1 VIDYIRNLLSSSGED
16 SVKIEPYYRGF
27 LGSIVPI
34 SGSNETN
41 TKYLVRGI
49 HSVNSEK
56 KQVRVTEL
64 PVGFWTEDF
73 KKHLES
79 LVDSGAIKEYVDMS
93 TDTVVDFTITF
104 PASAELD
111 GPTFS
116 SVVDYGCCTALE
128 KLLKLYTTETTS
140 NMHLFDS
147 KDRLRKYATVEEI
160 ANDYYETRLGLYE
173 KRKAHQLTVIGKELQ
188 VLSNKAKYI
197 QELLD
202 GSIDLRRK
210 RGDELISMLKE
221 KGYDET
227 GSGSGSGSEGAG
239 TVVGAGTSSGYK
251 YLLKLPMDSVSE
263 ENVDRLVKE
272 KESKTIQYETL
283 RKTSPEQ
290 LWLADLNELR
300 EEYMKQEEKR
310 LKMVASIRDGSG
322 TAVASSAKPNQ
333 VRKLIIKKK

>member
-1 VIDYIRNLLSSSGED
+1 
-16 SVKIEPYYRGF
+16 
-27 LGSIVPI
+27 
-34 SGSNETN
+34 
-41 TKYLVRGI
+41 
-49 HSVNSEK
+49 
-56 KQVRVTEL
+56 
-64 PVGFWTEDF
+64 
-73 KKHLES
+73 
-79 LVDSGAIKEYVDMS
+79 
-93 TDTVVDFTITF
+93 
-104 PASAELD
+104 
-111 GPTFS
+111 
-116 SVVDYGCCTALE
+116 
-128 KLLKLYTTETTS
+128 
-140 NMHLFDS
+140 
-147 KDRLRKYATVEEI
+147 VEEI

-227 GSGSGSGSEGAG
+227 GSGSGSEGVGPGS
-239 TVVGAGTSSGYK
+239 SSGYK

-272 KESKTIQYETL
+272 KETKTVQYETL

-290 LWLADLNELR
+290 LWLTDLNELR

-322 TAVASSAKPNQ
+322 TAMASAKPNQ